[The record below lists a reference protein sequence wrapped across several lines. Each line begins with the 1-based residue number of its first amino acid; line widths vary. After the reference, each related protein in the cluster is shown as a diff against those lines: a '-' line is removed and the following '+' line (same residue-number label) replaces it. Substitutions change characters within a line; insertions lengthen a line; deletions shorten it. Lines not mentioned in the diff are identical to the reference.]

1 MLLKVITNL
10 DDIAADYRGAA
21 QGFPEA
27 LQRAFRRLAT
37 IVHRAADQRLSGPS
51 AAWSYPVPRRTG
63 DLARGMAS
71 NASAFDAVIEN
82 TVPYAWAVHTGIHPR
97 WPSPPARPR
106 PFLADAAAQTD
117 HVAILGEA
125 VNEAAPA

>member
-1 MLLKVITNL
+1 MRIVTNL
-10 DDIAADYRGAA
+10 DQIAAGYRGAA

-37 IVHRAADQRLSGPS
+37 VVHRAADRNLSGPS
-51 AAWSYPVPRRTG
+51 AVWSYPVPRRTG

-71 NASAFDAVIEN
+71 TASAFDAVIEN

-97 WPSPPARPR
+97 WPSPPARAR
-106 PFLADAAAQTD
+106 PFLGDAAAQTD
-117 HVAILGEA
+117 HIAILGDA
-125 VNEAAPA
+125 VTEVAPA